1 MRPDGILA
9 RDNCPQISEH
19 LRSQEMN
26 MINNSVTSRR
36 HLQRVISSFLVVSL
50 TLLLTAVN
58 GCAQQQVFPGESWQR
73 IESTEAVGYDSEKMA
88 AAGEY
93 AETLDTT
100 GFMVIVGG
108 RILYEYGNIDTLT
121 YLASVRKS
129 ILAMLYGNYVED
141 GTIDLSKTLTD
152 LGMTDHGG
160 LLEIEQDATVE
171 HLISARSGIY
181 HAASNSGD
189 NLSEA
194 PERGS
199 KKPGEYYLY
208 NNWDFNAAG
217 AAFEI
222 MTGRNIYDA
231 LQTDLA
237 EPIDFQDFDRSIH
250 RKSGNLNRSV
260 NPAYHMRLSVRDMAR
275 IGYLMLRE
283 GNWAGKQ
290 IIPRDWTQRIVSI
303 ITPLEEMNPERRRND
318 VFGYGY
324 MWWVWD
330 GPEVPEEFVGA
341 YSGKG
346 AIGQYITVIPALDM
360 VVAHKT
366 APGRNRGTSWS
377 EYMGIVER
385 IIAARID

>member
-1 MRPDGILA
+1 
-9 RDNCPQISEH
+9 
-19 LRSQEMN
+19 
-26 MINNSVTSRR
+26 MINSSVTSRR

-50 TLLLTAVN
+50 TLLLTTVSS
-58 GCAQQQVFPGESWQR
+58 CAQQPVFPGESWQR
-73 IESTEAVGYDSEKMA
+73 FESTESVGYDSGKLAE
-88 AAGEY
+88 AGEY

-108 RILYEYGNIDTLT
+108 RVLYEYGNIDTLT

-129 ILAMLYGNYVED
+129 ILAMLYGNYVAE
-141 GTIDLSKTLTD
+141 GTIDLSKTLTE

-189 NLSEA
+189 NLAEA
-194 PERGS
+194 PPRGS
-199 KKPGEYYLY
+199 RKPGEYYLY

-217 AAFEI
+217 AAFEK

-237 EPIDFQDFDRSIH
+237 QPLGFQDFDRSIH

-260 NPAYHMRLSVRDMAR
+260 NPAYHMVLSVRDMAR

-283 GNWAGKQ
+283 GDWAGRQ
-290 IIPRDWTQRIVSI
+290 IIPRDWAHRIVSV
-303 ITPLEEMNPERRRND
+303 ITPLEEMNPERRRDD

-330 GPEVPEEFVGA
+330 GPEVPEEFMGA
-341 YSGKG
+341 YTGKG
-346 AIGQYITVIPALDM
+346 AYGQYITVIPALDM
-360 VVAHKT
+360 VIAHKT
-366 APGRNRGTSWS
+366 APGRNRGTGWGQF
-377 EYMGIVER
+377 MGIVER
-385 IIAARID
+385 IIAAKID